1 MTERDLNITEK
12 KIYLEIGNKIS
23 LKRKS
28 SRKKIQGVSKKLN
41 ISQCYIE
48 NIEKGQLEKV
58 PNHIPIKGF
67 IKSYAKL
74 IGVDITKEISMIE
87 ELALVNN
94 GKLIREINKK
104 SLSKINFFYLLLG
117 FVILFLFLFFFFSED
132 NQKKLNEKN
141 NPYGYNQKIIYYK
154 I

>member
-41 ISQCYIE
+41 ISQRYIE

-104 SLSKINFFYLLLG
+104 SLGKFNFFYLLLG

>member
-41 ISQCYIE
+41 ISQRYIE

>member
-12 KIYLEIGNKIS
+12 KLYLEIGNKIS

-41 ISQCYIE
+41 ISQRYIE

-104 SLSKINFFYLLLG
+104 SLGKFNFFYLLLG

-132 NQKKLNEKN
+132 NQKKLNEKD
-141 NPYGYNQKIIYYK
+141 NPYGYNQKIIYYRT
-154 I
+154 

>member
-1 MTERDLNITEK
+1 MNERDLNITEK

-41 ISQCYIE
+41 ISQRYIE

-94 GKLIREINKK
+94 GKLIRDINKK

-117 FVILFLFLFFFFSED
+117 FVVLFLFLFFFFSED